1 MARRFSHNA
10 DVSTEAAPGFTWRPI
25 DRSDLPAWLRLRQ
38 AIEAVD
44 NDGRPPSEAELAQ
57 RFTDSY
63 VDMAR
68 GSMAAW
74 DGDRMV
80 GHHWMKARTSAEPF
94 HDFWQLGGVDPE
106 YRGLGIGTRLLD
118 WAEQAASLLHKER
131 FPSAPLALMDSCAMD
146 NATAVQLFRT
156 RGYEQVCW
164 THHMVMPEL
173 RTTLA
178 AMPASPA
185 PAGVAFHAVNPEHSE
200 DARAVRNDSFRDHFG
215 STPATEET
223 WAQFTSGPALR
234 AANSFIAYE
243 RGEPLAIV
251 LCEEFEAHQKITG
264 RRDLYV
270 SVVGTVRADRG
281 RGIAS
286 ALLAHTL
293 RVADEDG
300 YDTTSLE
307 VDADSP
313 TGALGL
319 YERLGFQPDKT
330 YALQRKFVQAVQPD
344 SPPAEPSRPWS

>member
-1 MARRFSHNA
+1 M
-10 DVSTEAAPGFTWRPI
+10 STEAASAFTWRPI
-25 DRSDLPAWLRLRQ
+25 DRSDLSAWLRLRQ

-44 NDGRPPSEAELAQ
+44 NDGRPLSEAELAQ
-57 RFTDSY
+57 RFADSY
-63 VDMAR
+63 IDMAR

-106 YRGLGIGTRLLD
+106 YRGLGIGTRLLA

-131 FPSAPLALMDSCAMD
+131 FPSASLALMDSCAMD
-146 NATAVQLFRT
+146 NTTAIKLFRAC
-156 RGYEQVCW
+156 GYEQVRW
-164 THHMVMPEL
+164 THHMVVPDL
-173 RTTLA
+173 RAALA
-178 AMPASPA
+178 AMPAPPA
-185 PAGVAFHAVNPEHSE
+185 PAGVTFHAASPERSE

-215 STPATEET
+215 STFATEVT
-223 WAQFTSGPALR
+223 WAQFTGSLAFR

-243 RGEPLAIV
+243 RREPLAIV
-251 LCEEFEAHQKITG
+251 LCEEFEAHQKVTG
-264 RRDLYV
+264 QRDLYV
-270 SVVGTVRADRG
+270 SVVGTARAGRG

-293 RVADEDG
+293 RVAGEDG

-313 TGALGL
+313 TGALGI
-319 YERLGFQPDKT
+319 YKRLGYQPDKT
-330 YALQRKFVQAVQPD
+330 YALQRKFVHAVQPH
-344 SPPAEPSRPWS
+344 SHPAEPS

>member
-1 MARRFSHNA
+1 M
-10 DVSTEAAPGFTWRPI
+10 STEATPGFTWRPI
-25 DRSDLPAWLRLRQ
+25 DRSDLSAWLRLRQ

-44 NDGRPPSEAELAQ
+44 KDGRPPSEAELAQ

-106 YRGLGIGTRLLD
+106 YRGLGIGTQLLE

-131 FPSAPLALMDSCAMD
+131 FLGAPLALLGSCAMD
-146 NATAVQLFRT
+146 NATAVDLFRS
-156 RGYEQVCW
+156 RGYEQVRW
-164 THHMVMPEL
+164 THHMVVPDL
-173 RTTLA
+173 RAALA
-178 AMPASPA
+178 VMPASPA
-185 PAGVAFHAVNPEHSE
+185 PAGVSFHALSPDRSE

-215 STPATEET
+215 STHATRET
-223 WAQFTSGPALR
+223 WAQFTGGPAFR
-234 AANSFIAYE
+234 AANSFIACE

-251 LCEEFEAHQKITG
+251 MCEEFEAHQKITG
-264 RRDLYV
+264 QRDLYI
-270 SVVGTVRADRG
+270 SVVGTARAGRR

-293 RVADEDG
+293 HVAVEDG

-319 YERLGFQPDKT
+319 YKRLGYQPDKT
-330 YALQRKFVQAVQPD
+330 YALQRKFVQVI
-344 SPPAEPSRPWS
+344 

>member
-1 MARRFSHNA
+1 MHTR
-10 DVSTEAAPGFTWRPI
+10 TEAAPGFTWRPI
-25 DRSDLPAWLRLRQ
+25 ERPDLPAWLRLRQ

-44 NDGRPPSEAELAQ
+44 NDGRHPSEAELAQ

-118 WAEQAASLLHKER
+118 WAERAAPLLHKER
-131 FPSAPLALMDSCAMD
+131 FPGAPLALMDSCAMD
-146 NATAVQLFRT
+146 NATAVELFRA

-164 THHMVMPEL
+164 THHMVVPGL
-173 RTTLA
+173 RATLA
-178 AMPASPA
+178 VMPVSSA
-185 PAGVAFHAVNPEHSE
+185 PAGVAFHAVDAERSE

-223 WAQFTSGPALR
+223 WAQFTGGR
-234 AANSFIAYE
+234 AFRPANSFIACE

-251 LCEEFEAHQKITG
+251 LCEEFEAQEKLTG

-270 SVVGTVRADRG
+270 SGGGTARAGRG

-293 RVADEDG
+293 RVAGENG
-300 YDTTSLE
+300 YDSTSLE
-307 VDADSP
+307 VDANSP

-319 YERLGFQPDKT
+319 YERLGYQADKT
-330 YALQRKFVQAVQPD
+330 FALQRRFVRTVRPD
-344 SPPAEPSRPWS
+344 AHPAEPSGPGS